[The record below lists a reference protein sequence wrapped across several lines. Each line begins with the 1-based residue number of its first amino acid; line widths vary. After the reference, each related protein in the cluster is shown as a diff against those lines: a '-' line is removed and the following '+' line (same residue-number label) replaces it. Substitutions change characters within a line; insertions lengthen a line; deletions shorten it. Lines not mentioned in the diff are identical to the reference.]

1 MNILNENNVI
11 FEPIKLDQDYEFE
24 LPLELREVF
33 ITVDPGVNLHGIFYN
48 NPDSESLLIYFQGN
62 AKNLQNWLDNHRMS
76 MEWNHSILV
85 VDYRGF
91 GKSDGVM
98 GGQEQMYKDAEKI
111 YEYAK
116 SLGYEDSQISFYGY
130 SMGSAMA
137 TYLASKV
144 KAKALVLESAYSS
157 IAEISSFGDKAP
169 SYKLDNKEIAKR
181 VNIPTLVI
189 HGDLDDIITPD
200 HAERIFENLSTKN
213 KKLIVL
219 EGGGHGDLRIRP
231 EYKEIITNFFD
242 TI

>member
-1 MNILNENNVI
+1 MNIVNENNVI
-11 FEPIKLDQDYEFE
+11 FEPIKLAPDYEFN
-24 LPLELREVF
+24 LPEHLEEVL
-33 ITVDPGVNLHGIFYN
+33 IAVEPGINLNGIFFD
-48 NPDSESLLIYFQGN
+48 NPASESLLIYFQGN
-62 AKNLQNWLDNHRMS
+62 AKNLQNWLDNHNMS

-91 GKSDGVM
+91 GKSDGVL
-98 GGQEQMYKDAEKI
+98 GGQSQMYSDAEKI

-116 SLGYEDSQISFYGY
+116 SLGYDDDQISFYGY

-157 IAEISSFGDKAP
+157 IAEIGIFGDKAP
-169 SYKLDNKEIAKR
+169 SYKLDNKEIVKS

-200 HAERIFENLSTKN
+200 HAHRIYNNLSTRDKE
-213 KKLIVL
+213 LIML
-219 EGGGHGDLRIRP
+219 AGGGHGDLRSRP
-231 EYKEIITNFFD
+231 EYKEIITGFFNR
-242 TI
+242 I